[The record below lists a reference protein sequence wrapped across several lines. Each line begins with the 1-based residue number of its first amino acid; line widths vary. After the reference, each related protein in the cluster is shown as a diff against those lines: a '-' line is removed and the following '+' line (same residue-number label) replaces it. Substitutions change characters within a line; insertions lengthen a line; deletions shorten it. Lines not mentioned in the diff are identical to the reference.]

1 MANQNVLFYK
11 VESYQYR
18 ERLKS
23 VFPFALGVV
32 TAEILAKQYELKK
45 LRGILQQK
53 GREYSKLKQ
62 VSKRWV
68 AELKGNV
75 ARSVEYGI
83 WPSDADALST
93 DNDYLVSIL
102 RDISRSP
109 ELEPVVSE
117 DSIDCTIE
125 TIKELRIKEH
135 DLSTLLAEHGKSKGE
150 LDKLK
155 AALTQHSNV
164 SSLKRDRLK
173 LSEWLSTANKNE
185 NECPICGNM
194 FSSEANDL
202 QMLCDAFH
210 YFEIE
215 AHAAIEMPSAFHRE
229 YENLKEDIRESI
241 ENLNAIQTQIQALE
255 ISSEKRRKERYRRD
269 EALRFIG
276 ALENSLN
283 TLEDVQTDGGLF
295 EEIEQLRIQAGE
307 LENEVSEQKIGQRLK
322 AALKRISLS
331 ISSILPT
338 LDIEEKYSIAP
349 CELSITDLSLKIT
362 LDNGAKHFLSEIGS
376 GSNWLSYHVA
386 LTTALQRYFSADSN
400 SPVSGFVVYDQ
411 PSQVYFPRRL
421 ADEGKITQGD
431 NSSEEDKAKD
441 FRDEDVEAVKNI
453 FYTIASTIM
462 ADRGLW
468 QAIILDHAPESVW
481 GNIQNIHKVAE
492 WRDGEKLIPYDWYAT

>member
-1 MANQNVLFYK
+1 MLFS
-11 VESYQYR
+11 ES
-18 ERLKS
+18 
-23 VFPFALGVV
+23 
-32 TAEILAKQYELKK
+32 
-45 LRGILQQK
+45 
-53 GREYSKLKQ
+53 
-62 VSKRWV
+62 
-68 AELKGNV
+68 
-75 ARSVEYGI
+75 
-83 WPSDADALST
+83 
-93 DNDYLVSIL
+93 
-102 RDISRSP
+102 
-109 ELEPVVSE
+109 
-117 DSIDCTIE
+117 
-125 TIKELRIKEH
+125 
-135 DLSTLLAEHGKSKGE
+135 
-150 LDKLK
+150 
-155 AALTQHSNV
+155 
-164 SSLKRDRLK
+164 
-173 LSEWLSTANKNE
+173 
-185 NECPICGNM
+185 
-194 FSSEANDL
+194 NDL

-229 YENLKEDIRESI
+229 YENLKEDIRQSI

-255 ISSEKRRKERYRRD
+255 VSSEKRRKERYRRD

-338 LDIEEKYSIAP
+338 LDIEEKYSTSP

-386 LTTALQRYFSADSN
+386 LTAALQKHFSADSN

-441 FRDEDVEAVKNI
+441 FRDEDVEAVKKI
-453 FYTIASTIM
+453 FYTIASAIM
-462 ADRGLW
+462 ADKGLW

-481 GNIQNIHKVAE
+481 GNIQNVYKVAE
-492 WRDGEKLIPYDWYAT
+492 WRDGKKLIPYDWYAT